1 MSASTPQAAL
11 HLRLS
16 SCLPPMSRLVSAKHA
31 RRLAYFLRTATVA
44 SASRNYSSIQAA
56 SATSPSISIDT
67 SLPLPSLPPRPA
79 NITDGTWDRADAD
92 AVKQALADADKIARQ
107 AQKYGA
113 GEVLLARTLDELKAI
128 AAADGQPGYRAKQ
141 LRDGVLQGARSVEDI
156 STIPKAWRQ
165 ALIERGVST
174 GRSVLHHEV
183 SAADGTKKFLLRL
196 HDGYVVETV
205 GIPVDD
211 EQRSRLT
218 VCVSSQVGCPMRCTF
233 CATGKGGFA
242 RNLMPYEIVD
252 QVLTVQEQFGQRV
265 TNVVFMGMGEP
276 ALNLPSVMRAH
287 SVLNQELGIGA
298 RHITISTV
306 GVPNSIQML
315 ARHDTQSTLAV
326 SIHAPNQKLREE
338 IVPSAKA
345 YPIDALLRDCAEY
358 FDITGR
364 RVTFEYV
371 LLAGVNDG
379 VEHAQELAAVL
390 RRHGSMKSHVNVI
403 PWNPVDESE
412 FSRPTKRGV
421 QQFIDVLAKN
431 GIAASVRHTRGL
443 EAAAACGQLRNRH
456 QKEPLEAAAAVA
468 VAGATP

>member
-1 MSASTPQAAL
+1 MEASSPQAAL
-11 HLRLS
+11 QLRLS
-16 SCLPPMSRLVSAKHA
+16 SCLPMNRLVVARHA
-31 RRLAYFLRTATVA
+31 RRLAYFLRA
-44 SASRNYSSIQAA
+44 SSAPTSRNASTLRASSAA
-56 SATSPSISIDT
+56 SPSAASVSPSP
-67 SLPLPSLPPRPA
+67 PLPSLPPRPA
-79 NITDGTWDRADAD
+79 GITDGKWDRADAD
-92 AVKQALADADKIARQ
+92 AVQQALADAEKITRQ

-113 GEVLLARTLDELKAI
+113 GEVLLARTLDELKAL
-128 AAADGQPGYRAKQ
+128 AAADGQPAYRAKQ
-141 LRDGVLQGARSVEDI
+141 LQAGVLQGARSIEEI

-165 ALIERGVST
+165 ALAERGVST
-174 GRSVLHHEV
+174 GRSALHHEV
-183 SAADGTKKFLLRL
+183 SAADGTRKFLLRL

-211 EQRSRLT
+211 DENRSHRLT

-265 TNVVFMGMGEP
+265 SNVVFMGMGEP
-276 ALNLPSVMRAH
+276 LLNLPSVMRAH

-306 GVPNSIQML
+306 GVPNAIRNL

-326 SIHAPNQKLREE
+326 SIHAPNQQLRES
-338 IVPSAKA
+338 IVPSARA
-345 YPIDALLRDCAEY
+345 YPLDALLQDCAEY
-358 FDITGR
+358 FAITGR
-364 RVTFEYV
+364 RVTFEYT

-379 VEHAQELAAVL
+379 VAQAEELAAVL
-390 RRHGSMKSHVNVI
+390 WRHGSMRSHVNVI

-421 QQFIDVLAKN
+421 QQFVDVLAKN

-443 EAAAACGQLRNRH
+443 EAAAACGQLRNQH
-456 QKEPLEAAAAVA
+456 QKEPLAMVN
-468 VAGATP
+468 